1 MRRDFSTSLGRG
13 AACFRLTGRRA
24 KPNNAATAN
33 RLVEGSIQ
41 SIRRPHASALLL
53 GGIVLVLLAVVA
65 YAVQREFAAPPA
77 GNTAAPAVSSVPARA
92 LSSAEEAY
100 AAALWP
106 IHREVKLAALG
117 MTFAGIAYKT
127 DSQNRATL
135 QAKVEPLTQ
144 VFRTALTKA
153 RALAVPASVRVVHER
168 YLGALAAYAT
178 ASEEMVKTAQDGR
191 DEHLIEAQGM
201 SFRASED
208 TLRVG
213 DVLWPAEYKPH

>member
-1 MRRDFSTSLGRG
+1 MFSFDQRPGKRIIMPHLQ
-13 AACFRLTGRRA
+13 
-24 KPNNAATAN
+24 N

-41 SIRRPHASALLL
+41 SIRLPHASALLL
-53 GGIVLVLLAVVA
+53 GGIIVVLLAVVA
-65 YAVQREFAAPPA
+65 YAVQREFAAQPA

-92 LSSAEEAY
+92 LSAEEEAY
-100 AAALWP
+100 AAALWS

-127 DSQNRATL
+127 DSQDRATL

-144 VFRTALTKA
+144 VFRTAIADA
-153 RALAVPASVRVVHER
+153 RALDVPVSVRDVHER
-168 YLGALAAYAT
+168 YLGALASYKT
-178 ASEEMVKTAQDGR
+178 ASEEMVQTAQDGR

-213 DVLWPAEYKPH
+213 DVLWPGEYKPH